1 MLGRPHTWF
10 SLSLP
15 DAAGCRPGSAHVGSI
30 PPWGPKTATSQAG
43 RRGSP
48 CTGELQA
55 PEAGCCGSGP
65 SPGAL
70 LLVHNGPPGGLGR
83 PGQGCSGE
91 RHASRWPTWPGVSR
105 LSSWRKGPSRGG
117 QAAPGARRGGRLGCS
132 EPCALPASLPPSL
145 PPPLAAA
152 RLHFK
157 ERPREGVPGEVCS
170 PVAARRRGRL
180 YSCQADREELTLP
193 TRLLPRPP
201 PAGLAHTLTRSAPLE
216 RGQAGPAAC

>member
-70 LLVHNGPPGGLGR
+70 LLMHNGPPGGLGR

-145 PPPLAAA
+145 LPLPPPASTSKSAHERGFPGRCAAQWRLGGAAA
-152 RLHFK
+152 FIAVRQTGRNSHF
-157 ERPREGVPGEVCS
+157 PPGCS
-170 PVAARRRGRL
+170 PARRRPAWR
-180 YSCQADREELTLP
+180 TL
-193 TRLLPRPP
+193 
-201 PAGLAHTLTRSAPLE
+201 
-216 RGQAGPAAC
+216 